1 MAVRLLAFPFFCTL
15 DRSSRVQVAVL
26 TVRID
31 ALREHVKRHRKDHS
45 SKRGLEALTNQRK
58 KVLRYLRRKDFEAFR
73 AIVKELD
80 IGSAVRS
87 LQ

>member
-1 MAVRLLAFPFFCTL
+1 M
-15 DRSSRVQVAVL
+15 QVAVL

-73 AIVKELD
+73 AIVKDLVHLNKVEKNLLFNKKNN
-80 IGSAVRS
+80 S
-87 LQ
+87 